1 MRRGFR
7 WSRPPVHRRP
17 LLPQCSVTRQPY
29 ATSALSPSEFNSLLN
44 AITNNG
50 CSRCAS
56 QAHAQIVKNGL
67 VSVPFLHRGLMNM
80 YAKCGL
86 LEEGLLIFHG
96 TDCNDVISWTTIITA
111 LCQSSR
117 PLEALSFFSRM
128 RQTSVSPNHYT
139 FSAILPACADI
150 GALPC
155 GKQLHSLIHK
165 SGFASDIFVA
175 SALIGMY
182 SRLMD
187 LEDARKVFVQMP
199 ERSIVSWNTMIV
211 GCNHSC
217 MYGEAFELFYGML
230 KEGIMPDQV
239 SLSSVFSACASAR
252 CLTFGIQVHA
262 LVLKFGLEYL
272 VYVRNAIID
281 MYSKCGSSE
290 VAIMLFGCNA
300 SFRDIVTWNVMMM
313 GWAESEKF
321 EETCKYFWMMRDNGI
336 VADEVSLSTVL
347 HACASLAALDQG
359 TVIHNLII
367 KSGFAYNACVRSSL
381 TTFYAKCGSLSD
393 AYLVFNETMDRNVII
408 WTSMIS
414 ACQLHGLGYEVI
426 KLFNQM
432 VSEGI
437 KPDYVTYVCVLS
449 ACSHN
454 GLVEE
459 GLHYFRSM
467 TKDHGLRPGYEHYSC
482 VVDLLGRDGQLVEA
496 RRFIESMPMQ
506 PDASVWGAL
515 LAACRNFGNVEIA
528 KEVAERLF
536 EIEPYNSGNYVLLA
550 NIYMSKGM
558 LKQADEV
565 RKLMKENGV
574 KKETACSWIEARNIT
589 YVFTACD
596 KSHTRSREIY
606 EMIQMLV
613 DLVKPKGYAADKQC
627 AVNDVG
633 DDSKEKSLWYHSEK
647 LALAFGLLT
656 IPDGAP
662 IRIKKN
668 LRICGD
674 CHTFMKLISE
684 SLEREIII
692 RDINRFHR
700 FSSGICSCKDFW

>member
-1 MRRGFR
+1 MRGGFAR
-7 WSRPPVHRRP
+7 SRSSVHRRP
-17 LLPQCSVTRQPY
+17 LLARCSTTRRPY
-29 ATSALSPSEFNSLLN
+29 ATSALSPSEFNSLLSTI
-44 AITNNG
+44 ARNG
-50 CSRCAS
+50 FSRCAS

-67 VSVPFLHRGLMNM
+67 VSVSFLHHGLMNM
-80 YAKCGL
+80 YAKCGRV
-86 LEEGLLIFHG
+86 EESLLIFHG
-96 TDCNDVISWTTIITA
+96 ADCNDVISWTTIVTA
-111 LCQSSR
+111 LCQSRR
-117 PLEALSFFSRM
+117 PLEALSFFSSM
-128 RQTSVSPNHYT
+128 RQMNVWPNHYT
-139 FSAILPACADI
+139 FSAILPASADI

-155 GKQLHSLIHK
+155 GKQLHCLIYK

-175 SALIGMY
+175 SALLCMY
-182 SRLMD
+182 CRLME
-187 LEDARKVFVQMP
+187 LEGARKAFAEMP
-199 ERSIVSWNTMIV
+199 ERNIVSWNTMIV
-211 GCNHSC
+211 GCNHAC
-217 MYGEAFELFYGML
+217 MYGEAFDLFHGML

-239 SLSSVFSACASAR
+239 GLSSVFSACASAR
-252 CLTFGIQVHA
+252 CWFFGIQVHV
-262 LVLKFGLEYL
+262 LVLKLGLEYL
-272 VYVRNAIID
+272 AYVRNAVID
-281 MYSKCGSSE
+281 MYSKCGSTE
-290 VAIMLFGCNA
+290 DAIRLFGCA
-300 SFRDIVTWNVMMM
+300 TSVRDVVTWNVMMM

-321 EETCKYFWMMRDNGI
+321 EEACKYFWMMKDNGI
-336 VADEVSLSTVL
+336 LADEVSLSTVL

-367 KSGFAYNACVRSSL
+367 KTGFAYNACVRSSL
-381 TTFYAKCGSLSD
+381 TSFYAKCGSLGD

-414 ACQLHGLGYEVI
+414 ACQLHGLGDEVI
-426 KLFNQM
+426 RLFNQM
-432 VSEGI
+432 ASEGI

-467 TKDHGLRPGYEHYSC
+467 TKEHGLRPGYEHYAC

-496 RRFIESMPMQ
+496 RRFIESMPMR

-528 KEVAERLF
+528 KEVAEKLF

-550 NIYMSKGM
+550 NIYTSKGM
-558 LKQADEV
+558 LKKADEV
-565 RKLMKENGV
+565 RKLMKDNRV
-574 KKETACSWIEARNIT
+574 KKETACSWIEVRNIS

-596 KSHTRSREIY
+596 KSHARSREIY

-613 DLVKPKGYAADKQC
+613 DLLKQKGYSADRQC
-627 AVNDVG
+627 AINDVG
-633 DDSKEKSLWYHSEK
+633 DDNKEQSLWYHSEK

-656 IPDGAP
+656 IPAGAP

-674 CHTFMKLISE
+674 CHSFMKLVSE
-684 SLEREIII
+684 SLQREIII

-700 FSSGICSCKDFW
+700 FSGGTCSCKDFW